1 MNRAQ
6 IAYSLLKERGE
17 VRMGDLPQGGKLN
30 SYTGRNAFAEAKK
43 MALADGFKIIHS
55 FGSEWRENKYTLVR
69 ISNV

>member
-1 MNRAQ
+1 
-6 IAYSLLKERGE
+6 
-17 VRMGDLPQGGKLN
+17 MGDLPQGGKLN